1 MKGSPQP
8 DEISDSK
15 REPYPTK
22 GGKKLVDLIYDRN
35 SMPPAIQ
42 EREQRESKQEASP
55 IDENKRLAELLQDTS
70 WSDHANDHKSSTPVL
85 KETKLVEFFQDSHW
99 SQEIAS
105 TRATR
110 FPSTKG
116 DGKRRADVEAK
127 HLSPRDGTSTV
138 TTPRSGARYVSGNL
152 KRENTARATYCCF
165 PSWSPIRG
173 SQGEEKASPS

>member
-15 REPYPTK
+15 REPNPTK

-35 SMPPAIQ
+35 SMPAAIQ
-42 EREQRESKQEASP
+42 EQRESKQEASP
-55 IDENKRLAELLQDTS
+55 KDENKRLSELLQDPS
-70 WSDHANDHKSSTPVL
+70 WSDSASDKKSSTPVL

-116 DGKRRADVEAK
+116 DGKLRADVEAK
-127 HLSPRDGTSTV
+127 HLSPRDGPSTV
-138 TTPRSGARYVSGNL
+138 TTPRSRARYVGGNL

-173 SQGEEKASPS
+173 SQGEEKANPS